1 VESNPQ
7 HPSCTSPLTT
17 RAAVTELLAA
27 HSSVA
32 SMMDSGPEVEENDGV
47 KMLSGLYSADK
58 SGGEVEAM
66 DMDVDDGVE
75 KVVAREALE
84 GVFDEVEVSGPGSIV
99 AAFDR
104 VMALFAKAPL
114 GDESEE
120 EEEDGGEEGEEEDSD
135 SD

>member
-1 VESNPQ
+1 
-7 HPSCTSPLTT
+7 
-17 RAAVTELLAA
+17 
-27 HSSVA
+27 
-32 SMMDSGPEVEENDGV
+32 MMDSGPEVEENDGV